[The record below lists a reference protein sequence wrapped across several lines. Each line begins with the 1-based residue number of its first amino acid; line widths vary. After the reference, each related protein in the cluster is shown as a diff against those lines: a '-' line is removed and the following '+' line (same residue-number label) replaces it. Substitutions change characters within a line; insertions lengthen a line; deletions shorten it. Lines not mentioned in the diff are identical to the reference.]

1 MTQPTANL
9 NFPAEQT
16 LCLVCGLCCNGVIFA
31 DVQLQSGDEAA
42 RVQSLGLRLK
52 SGGRCQ
58 PKLVQPCEA
67 YDGSRCRIYGDRPKY
82 CAEFECLLLK
92 SVKAGRTEPAAA
104 LRIIGRAREL
114 ADKVRRLLREL
125 GDSEEALSLG
135 ARFRRTVRRMEN
147 LELDETTADLYARL
161 TLAVHDLNRLLAEAF
176 YPGETASD
184 AAVAVR
190 ARSNSASDG
199 TKEK

>member
-1 MTQPTANL
+1 MNQPPTIPNV
-9 NFPAEQT
+9 PAEQA

-67 YDGSRCRIYGDRPKY
+67 YDGSHCRIYAERPKY
-82 CAEFECLLLK
+82 CCKFECFLLK
-92 SVKAGRTEPAAA
+92 SVKAGRTERAGA
-104 LRIIGRAREL
+104 LRIIGRAREQ

-125 GDSEEALSLG
+125 GDSEESLSLG
-135 ARFRRTVRRMEN
+135 ARFRRTARRMES
-147 LELDETTADLYARL
+147 LELDEATANLHARL
-161 TLAVHDLNRLLAEAF
+161 TLAVHDLNRLLAESF
-176 YPGETASD
+176 YPGETGNHA
-184 AAVAVR
+184 
-190 ARSNSASDG
+190 G
-199 TKEK
+199 